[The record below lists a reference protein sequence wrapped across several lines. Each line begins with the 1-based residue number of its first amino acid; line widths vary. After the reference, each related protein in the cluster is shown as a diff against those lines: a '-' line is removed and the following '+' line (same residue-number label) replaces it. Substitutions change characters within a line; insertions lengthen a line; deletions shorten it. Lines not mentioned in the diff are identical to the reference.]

1 MLEPAVIVL
10 RLAQYLGAM
19 VLMGSSLFF
28 VYALPGRG
36 DGSAAEAPWASR
48 LLACAGTLLA
58 ATALLS
64 ILGQASI
71 LSGSFSEGLKP
82 ETLSA
87 VATGMDLGKAAIIR
101 AAAAGLAVLLILV
114 LKPSRTT
121 WIVAAALGAIATASL
136 AWMGHGAATEGVGA
150 SLHLVSDI
158 LHAWAAAVW
167 IGALVAFL
175 LLLRTPTP
183 TPAAMGALHRALHGF
198 SGVGTAVVAVLLAT
212 GAINGWFLV
221 GLDHL
226 NGLWTTAYGRLLS
239 LKLVLFVVMLGL
251 AAANRFQLTPA
262 LGRGLGAQDSEGAA
276 LDHLR
281 RSVILETALGFGVL
295 ALVAWFGT
303 LAPPAAM

>member
-1 MLEPAVIVL
+1 VLEPAVVVL

-87 VATGMDLGKAAIIR
+87 VATGMDLGKAATIR

-121 WIVAAALGAIATASL
+121 WIVAATLGAIATASL

-183 TPAAMGALHRALHGF
+183 PPAATGALHRALHGF

-262 LGRGLGAQDSEGAA
+262 LGRGLGTQDSEGAA
-276 LDHLR
+276 LAHLR

>member
-114 LKPSRTT
+114 LKPSRTS
-121 WIVAAALGAIATASL
+121 WIVAATLGAIATASL

-183 TPAAMGALHRALHGF
+183 TPAATGALHRALHGF

-212 GAINGWFLV
+212 GAINSWFLV

-303 LAPPAAM
+303 LAPPGAM

>member
-87 VATGMDLGKAAIIR
+87 VATGMDLGKAATIR

-121 WIVAAALGAIATASL
+121 WIVAATLGAIATASL
-136 AWMGHGAATEGVGA
+136 AWMGHGAATEGGGA

-183 TPAAMGALHRALHGF
+183 PPAATGALHRALHGF

-262 LGRGLGAQDSEGAA
+262 LGRGLGTQDSEGAA
-276 LDHLR
+276 LAHLR

>member
-1 MLEPAVIVL
+1 VLEPAVIVL

-101 AAAAGLAVLLILV
+101 AAAAGPAVLLVLV

-121 WIVAAALGAIATASL
+121 WIVAATLGAIATASL

-183 TPAAMGALHRALHGF
+183 TPAATGALHRALHGF

>member
-121 WIVAAALGAIATASL
+121 WIVAATLGAIATASL

-183 TPAAMGALHRALHGF
+183 TPAATGALHRALHGF

>member
-87 VATGMDLGKAAIIR
+87 VATGMDLGKAATIR

-121 WIVAAALGAIATASL
+121 WIVAATLGAIATASL

-183 TPAAMGALHRALHGF
+183 PPAATGALHRALHGF

-262 LGRGLGAQDSEGAA
+262 LGRGLGTQDSEGAA
-276 LDHLR
+276 LAHLR

>member
-1 MLEPAVIVL
+1 MLEPAVVVL

-121 WIVAAALGAIATASL
+121 WIVAATLGAIATASL

-175 LLLRTPTP
+175 LLLRTPTL
-183 TPAAMGALHRALHGF
+183 TPAATGALHRALHGF

>member
-121 WIVAAALGAIATASL
+121 WIVAATLGAIATASL

-183 TPAAMGALHRALHGF
+183 TPAATGALHRALHGF

-239 LKLVLFVVMLGL
+239 LKLVLFVVMFGL

-303 LAPPAAM
+303 LAPPGAM

>member
-1 MLEPAVIVL
+1 MLEPAVTVL

-121 WIVAAALGAIATASL
+121 WIVAATLGAIATASL

-183 TPAAMGALHRALHGF
+183 TPAATGALHRALHGF

-239 LKLVLFVVMLGL
+239 LKLVLFVVMFGL

-276 LDHLR
+276 LAHLR

-303 LAPPAAM
+303 LAPPGAM

>member
-121 WIVAAALGAIATASL
+121 LIVAATLGAIATASL

-183 TPAAMGALHRALHGF
+183 PPAATGALHRALHGF

-239 LKLVLFVVMLGL
+239 LKLVLFVVMIGL

-276 LDHLR
+276 LAHLR